1 MALVIFIHNHILLF
15 IRKLN
20 IQPMIWVANQQKC
33 SFKLHK
39 NIKINKLMN
48 IIKNYCILSH
58 NDVIYSQ
65 FINIHIR

>member
-15 IRKLN
+15 ISKLN
-20 IQPMIWVANQQKC
+20 IQPMMRVANRQK
-33 SFKLHK
+33 SSYKLHR

-65 FINIHIR
+65 FINIHVR